1 MTRDKG
7 CARSRPEEDMNVLS
21 LRTRERLEVSN
32 TTPSMVTSRGCDC
45 DGPGPDGGRTIGTE
59 LVLEVGGGPEV

>member
-1 MTRDKG
+1 
-7 CARSRPEEDMNVLS
+7 MNVLS